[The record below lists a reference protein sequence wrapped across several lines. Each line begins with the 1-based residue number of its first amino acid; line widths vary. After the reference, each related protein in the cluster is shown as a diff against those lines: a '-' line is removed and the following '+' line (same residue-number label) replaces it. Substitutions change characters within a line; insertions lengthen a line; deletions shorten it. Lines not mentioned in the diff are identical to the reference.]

1 MKVFLAGTSFA
12 PSYGGPAV
20 SVARLASALSVAGV
34 EVGLWSPD
42 GSAAEANAPGVTL
55 LDGGLDDAL
64 ETFRPPHIIHDNGIW
79 LPHNHEIAKLAHR
92 RGIPRVVS
100 PRGMLEPW
108 AMRHKGLKKHVA
120 WALYQRR
127 DMRLAA
133 CHHAATEVEAKTIEA
148 FELGARIVVI
158 PNGVDLPPKPV
169 ARVTSPEGPNT
180 ALFLGRIYPVKGLP
194 MLIEAW
200 SSVRPAGWVLNIA
213 GPDEGGHR
221 AEVEAQVSAA
231 GLSDVVSFSGPA
243 DDERKSE
250 LFSRAQLF
258 VLPTHSESFGMAIA
272 EALAHGVPVLTT
284 TGAPWPDLDETYGWR
299 VEPTVEGLISGLSR
313 ATAAPL
319 ELLAHMGRAGRE
331 IVARD
336 FPWKRIAAKMKVLY
350 RELLTA

>member
-20 SVARLASALSVAGV
+20 SVARLASALSSAGL

-42 GSAAEANAPGVTL
+42 GSAASANAPGATL
-55 LDGGLDDAL
+55 LDGGLEEAL

-79 LPHNHEIAKLAHR
+79 LPHNHQIAKLAHR

-108 AMRHKGLKKHVA
+108 AMRHKAWKKHVG

-133 CHHAATEVEAKTIEA
+133 CNHAATEIEAKTIEQ

-158 PNGVDLPPKPV
+158 PNGVDLPAMPV
-169 ARVTSPEGPNT
+169 DCVTSLDGPTT

-200 SSVRPAGWVLNIA
+200 SRVRPAGWVLNIA
-213 GPDEGGHR
+213 GPDEAGHR
-221 AEVEAQVSAA
+221 AEVEAAVAGA
-231 GLSDVVSFSGPA
+231 GLSDVISFSGPA
-243 DDERKSE
+243 DDERKGK
-250 LFSRAQLF
+250 LFAQARLF
-258 VLPTHSESFGMAIA
+258 ILPTHSESFGMAIA
-272 EALAHGVPVLTT
+272 EALANGLPVLTT
-284 TGAPWPDLDETYGWR
+284 TGAPWPALDDACGWR
-299 VEPTVEGLISGLSR
+299 VEPSVEGLTEGLLR
-313 ATAAPL
+313 ATGAAPDV
-319 ELLAHMGRAGRE
+319 LAGMGARGRE

-336 FPWKRIAAKMKVLY
+336 FQWKRVAEKMKALY
-350 RELLTA
+350 RELLSG